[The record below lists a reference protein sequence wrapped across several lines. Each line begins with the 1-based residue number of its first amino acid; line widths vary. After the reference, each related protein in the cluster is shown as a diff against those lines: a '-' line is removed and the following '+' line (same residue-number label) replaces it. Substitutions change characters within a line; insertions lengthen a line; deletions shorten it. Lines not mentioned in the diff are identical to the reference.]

1 MQDHFTGQLTRI
13 QGRLLPGAEARR
25 DLQHDHERRL
35 AALHRVGAAA
45 AECGLRADSDR
56 DLVLLAEDEVSLLEG
71 TGAEW
76 ARFGA
81 AIRELRG
88 LLPLRP
94 LEDFGFPAAP
104 LVADVETGAG
114 SAEGERA
121 PEIET
126 ANPLE
131 ESNAR
136 LRRIGGGVEAWA
148 FAAETDGSVYKF
160 YLPRE
165 EGRIG
170 SEFVFRPGDE
180 TTLRAEAGLGS
191 YRGLLEKLLLVHAL
205 GGMATE
211 VVAVTP
217 EGIVVAKQA
226 LGEPLAQGDDMSGSL
241 PAELIEIPSRFL
253 RANRDHPR
261 LFFLASSDAVTT
273 RPYLVADLH
282 ARNFVRC
289 ADGALRVIDLVA
301 APWPA
306 KLTAREPSVADWLA
320 RVRHD
325 PAASALPGARDE
337 DL

>member
-1 MQDHFTGQLTRI
+1 MQDHFTGQPTRI

-35 AALHRVGAAA
+35 AALARLGAAA
-45 AECGLRADSDR
+45 AECSLRADTDR

-71 TGAEW
+71 TDATW

-81 AIRELRG
+81 AIRELRA

-94 LEDFGFPAAP
+94 LEDFGFPATP
-104 LVADVETGAG
+104 LAT
-114 SAEGERA
+114 AEGDGP
-121 PEIET
+121 PEHEAT
-126 ANPLE
+126 NPLE
-131 ESNAR
+131 EGNAR

-148 FAAETDGSVYKF
+148 FAAEADASVYKF

-170 SEFVFRPGDE
+170 SEFGFRPGDE

-217 EGIVVAKQA
+217 EGILVAKQA
-226 LGEPLAQGDDMSGSL
+226 LGEPLAQGDDMSLAL
-241 PAELIEIPSRFL
+241 PAGLIEIPSRFL

-261 LFFLASSDAVTT
+261 LFFLEASDGVTT

-289 ADGALRVIDLVA
+289 VDGALRVIDLVA
-301 APWPA
+301 APWPGEI
-306 KLTAREPSVADWLA
+306 TAREPLIADWLA
-320 RVRHD
+320 RVRSD
-325 PAASALPGARDE
+325 PDASALPGASDDE
-337 DL
+337 L